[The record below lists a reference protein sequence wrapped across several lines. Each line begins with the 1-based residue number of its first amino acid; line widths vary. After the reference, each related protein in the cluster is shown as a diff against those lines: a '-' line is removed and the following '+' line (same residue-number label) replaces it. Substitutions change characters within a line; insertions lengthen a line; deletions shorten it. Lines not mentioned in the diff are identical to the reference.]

1 MRHDESNLSGIYLS
15 NVLNQVAPYFDL
27 QTSRDLS
34 ETIALQ
40 QLRGINRTP
49 SNSLRPPRI
58 VTDLVDILLNTSA
71 GAYSTKQL
79 EQDSAFVI
87 QRLEELTTS
96 SRSNSNL
103 QLGDGTAERI
113 NRFLKI
119 LYQDQRSPGQN
130 LQGILDNRLNLVI
143 GGNREAETNERLS
156 CYSINSPGINPANK
170 NSQLISFYLNGIPTL
185 EWARAVPYYD
195 IRFISGRT
203 ATDSAGR
210 LNAMSLFKFLEGAV
224 QTSGNDPLLALIGAN
239 RTAGT
244 ITGARNQTGQLQTS
258 GMELFNATVVNLN
271 NTNDRNLRAVPVLD
285 PTKPFLTFT
294 GLTIEVRPTVGLF
307 SYKTGKLNFV
317 LHDRSRMHEIADF
330 LKPDLYGT
338 TEVLIEYGWK
348 HPDGVSSNNVYAT
361 LLNSSRV
368 KEKYG
373 LVNTSFSM
381 DDSGNVSF
389 TLELAMRGGSEIHTE
404 TISTSSEETRNHAL
418 QIETLARSIGELRN
432 RVFNRNGQA
441 TAEIRGQQ
449 ILESASDYQ
458 NSSRLTPQVLQN
470 LNQFTRALRDG
481 AAGRNG
487 NVGESARDL
496 ATALQRLYGQSNQ
509 REGSNPETT
518 GVVQRLNAS
527 VASEIR
533 GKLESLFSNGT
544 IDPFLEGDRTLG
556 ARSTSEE
563 AEGSSGSS
571 RSTRRPPQREDLR
584 ALNARRAA
592 QPVRVSSGGPSV
604 PAVHAVELNLQ
615 NRPTNISLAK
625 LLLSFVGVPLA
636 STGKFDEVQFFFYP
650 FNDSAGKANGLNIGQ
665 LAVDTNFFF
674 REFLRYRTENLSR
687 ATNLSL
693 RDFLSF
699 VQSVIIDDPMNVSY
713 GISELYKVVRNRETN
728 QRTTQPRYDAVQF
741 QTRLEQLLR
750 NQTPNGEFKMPQV
763 MCHIEALPLRVSA
776 DSTQLPTVD
785 KTILR
790 LHFYDRQMTSYQ
802 GQASILQGARDEVLN
817 SVASIPNTAS
827 GGNPETLSG
836 HQATVQ
842 AVINAAA
849 SPENGILERART
861 NGSDNAHPVY
871 IIRGGPAEIKR
882 FVSRTM
888 PTIIYGVQGTG
899 VVSAQLKSQQSPELS
914 TVNLMR
920 NYQASPLSSNGE
932 QPGGLPLSI
941 IPTELGMTTVG
952 CNLFD
957 FAQQLFIDFNTGT
970 TADNIYG
977 VNGVSH
983 TINPGEF
990 KTEIKFVPLDAY
1002 GRYTSF
1008 LERIN
1013 QASVLLRHLA
1023 PTPENSAPT
1032 QRTTPSRR

>member
-1 MRHDESNLSGIYLS
+1 MRHDESNLNGIYLS

-27 QTSRDLS
+27 QTSQDLS

-58 VTDLVDILLNTSA
+58 ITDFVDILLNTSS
-71 GAYSTKQL
+71 GVYSTKQI
-79 EQDSAFVI
+79 EDNSAFLI
-87 QRLEELTTS
+87 QKLEELYTS
-96 SRSNSNL
+96 SQDTANTQVGRST
-103 QLGDGTAERI
+103 QERI
-113 NRFLKI
+113 NRFLKV
-119 LYQDQRSPGQN
+119 LYQDQRPPRQD
-130 LQGILDNRLNLVI
+130 LQGILDNHLNLVI
-143 GGNREAETNERLS
+143 GNGGEANEKLS
-156 CYSINSPGINPANK
+156 CYSISSPGINPANK

-224 QTSGNDPLLALIGAN
+224 QTAGNDPLLALVGAN

-244 ITGARNQTGQLQTS
+244 INGARNQTGQLQTS

-271 NTNDRNLRAVPVLD
+271 TSNDRNLRTVPVLD
-285 PTKPFLTFT
+285 PTKPFLTFS

-389 TLELAMRGGSEIHTE
+389 TLDLAMRGGSEIHTE
-404 TISTSSEETRNHAL
+404 TISVSSEETRNHAL

-441 TAEIRGQQ
+441 IAEIRGQQ

-458 NSSRLTPQVLQN
+458 NNSRLTPEILRN
-470 LNQFTRALRDG
+470 LSQFTTALRNG
-481 AAGRNG
+481 AGGRSG
-487 NVGESARDL
+487 SVGDSAREL
-496 ATALQRLYGQSNQ
+496 ANSLQRLYGQSNQ
-509 REGSNPETT
+509 RGGTSRNTDAS
-518 GVVQRLNAS
+518 GVVERLNAS

-533 GKLESLFSNGT
+533 GKLESLFSNNT
-544 IDPFLEGDRTLG
+544 VDPFLEGDRVLA
-556 ARSTSEE
+556 ARSTEE
-563 AEGSSGSS
+563 EVEASSGSS
-571 RSTRRPPQREDLR
+571 RRIRRPAQREDLR
-584 ALNARRAA
+584 ALNARRNQ
-592 QPVRVSSGGPSV
+592 QPVRVSSGGPTA
-604 PAVHAVELNLQ
+604 PAVHAIELNLQ
-615 NRPTNISLAK
+615 NRSPNISLAK

-636 STGKFDEVQFFFYP
+636 STGKFDEVQLYFYP

-693 RDFLSF
+693 RDFLTF
-699 VQSVIIDDPMNVSY
+699 IQSVIIDDPMNVSY
-713 GISELYKVVRNRETN
+713 GISELYKTVRNRETN
-728 QRTTQPRYDAVQF
+728 IRTTQPRYDAVQF

-776 DSTQLPTVD
+776 DNTQLPKVEKTV
-785 KTILR
+785 LR
-790 LHFYDRQMTSYQ
+790 LHFYDRQLTSYQ
-802 GQASILQGARDEVLN
+802 GQASILQGARDEILN

-827 GGNPETLSG
+827 GNPETLRG

-842 AVINAAA
+842 AVIDAAA
-849 SPENGILERART
+849 SPENNILERTRT
-861 NGSDNAHPVY
+861 NGSDNTHPVY

-899 VVSAQLKSQQSPELS
+899 VISAQLKSQQSPELS

-941 IPTELGMTTVG
+941 IPTELSMTTVG

-957 FAQQLFIDFNTGT
+957 FAQQLFIDFSTGT

-983 TINPGEF
+983 TLNVGEF

-1013 QASVLLRHLA
+1013 QASVLLNHLA
-1023 PTPENSAPT
+1023 PIAQNPAPP